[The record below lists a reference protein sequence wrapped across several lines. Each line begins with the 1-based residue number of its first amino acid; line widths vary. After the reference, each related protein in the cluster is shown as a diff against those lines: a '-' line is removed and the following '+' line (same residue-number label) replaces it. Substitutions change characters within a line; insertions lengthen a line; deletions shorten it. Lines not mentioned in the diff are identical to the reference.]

1 MMTDRQLIE
10 QFLELQEHQEQA
22 TDEQWQQA
30 LNVPEMHELLEQMAF
45 TKRTLK
51 NQELRAELPD
61 AEAEWKAF
69 ASKYFGA
76 ERASHNHFFAFM
88 RYRKIAVAFI
98 GLILAVG
105 VSFATIHIIKNTNNQ
120 NLQAVQKEQQVSSKP
135 STSLPV
141 DTVKKDNIPTME
153 SIVFDNVP
161 LDKMLPEIAAY
172 YHVEVL
178 FQNEA
183 ARQYRFHFVWKCEDG
198 LDHTIEKLNRFESL
212 SVRRQDKK
220 IVVE

>member
-1 MMTDRQLIE
+1 MSTQ
-10 QFLELQEHQEQA
+10 H
-22 TDEQWQQA
+22 QQA
-30 LNVPEMHELLEQMAF
+30 
-45 TKRTLK
+45 
-51 NQELRAELPD
+51 
-61 AEAEWKAF
+61 
-69 ASKYFGA
+69 
-76 ERASHNHFFAFM
+76 
-88 RYRKIAVAFI
+88 
-98 GLILAVG
+98 
-105 VSFATIHIIKNTNNQ
+105 
-120 NLQAVQKEQQVSSKP
+120 P
-135 STSLPV
+135 SV
-141 DTVKKDNIPTME
+141 ETVKTDTIAAMQP
-153 SIVFDNVP
+153 IVFDNVP

>member
-1 MMTDRQLIE
+1 M
-10 QFLELQEHQEQA
+10 
-22 TDEQWQQA
+22 
-30 LNVPEMHELLEQMAF
+30 
-45 TKRTLK
+45 
-51 NQELRAELPD
+51 
-61 AEAEWKAF
+61 
-69 ASKYFGA
+69 
-76 ERASHNHFFAFM
+76 
-88 RYRKIAVAFI
+88 
-98 GLILAVG
+98 
-105 VSFATIHIIKNTNNQ
+105 
-120 NLQAVQKEQQVSSKP
+120 QAVQKEQQVSSKP
-135 STSLPV
+135 STSLPA

>member
-10 QFLELQEHQEQA
+10 QFLELQEHQEQV

-88 RYRKIAVAFI
+88 RYRKIPVAFI

-135 STSLPV
+135 STSLPE